1 MYTLVLV
8 TGGTPRTTYIHGMQ
22 IHGILLKLSSCMWL
36 ESVLLHNNLS
46 FLSYISCR
54 TLTLVLE
61 DGDEESPVSLCQ
73 DSQFLALPC
82 RGLLPI
88 AV

>member
-1 MYTLVLV
+1 
-8 TGGTPRTTYIHGMQ
+8 
-22 IHGILLKLSSCMWL
+22 MWL
-36 ESVLLHNNLS
+36 ESILLHNNLS
-46 FLSYISCR
+46 FLSCIPCR

-61 DGDEESPVSLCQ
+61 DVNEESPVSLCQ
-73 DSQFLALPC
+73 DSQALALPC